1 VLRSRRWHTARVSDP
16 PATTEAPG
24 LGRLAPPRED
34 VPLLALGVAC
44 ASTSPALIA
53 ATAAPALGIA
63 FWRTGLGALVIAPV
77 ALLRSRTELRGVS
90 RRVLWLAALA
100 GAMLAAHFATF
111 VPSLGLT
118 SVASASALVCS
129 QAVWAALFGRLLGE
143 RLPRRAWIGAAVA
156 FAGVLMVTGVDVSL
170 SSRALGG
177 DVLALL
183 GGFFGG
189 LYIVA
194 GGYVR
199 GQLSTTPYTAIC
211 YGVAAMVLL
220 AACLVGGQ
228 ALGGYASDDWAR
240 ILAITVLAQ
249 LLGHSVF
256 NFALRS
262 TSPTV
267 ISLVTLFTVP
277 IAAIIAALALGQT
290 PPLAAVPAL
299 GLLLAGTALVI
310 RARS

>member
-1 VLRSRRWHTARVSDP
+1 VSGRE
-16 PATTEAPG
+16 ATTDTHDRLA
-24 LGRLAPPRED
+24 RLAPPRED
-34 VPLLALGVAC
+34 VPLLALGVLC
-44 ASTSPALIA
+44 ASTAPALIA

-63 FWRTGLGALVIAPV
+63 FWRTGLGTLVVAPV
-77 ALLRSRTELRGVS
+77 ALLRSRAEVRAVP
-90 RRVLWLAALA
+90 RRILWLAALA

-129 QAVWAALFGRLLGE
+129 QAVWAGLFGALLGE
-143 RLPRRAWIGAAVA
+143 RLPRRAWIGTAVC
-156 FAGVLMVTGVDVSL
+156 FAGVLTVTGVDVSL
-170 SSRALGG
+170 SARALGG

-183 GGFFGG
+183 GGMFGG
-189 LYIVA
+189 AYIVA
-194 GGYVR
+194 GGRVR
-199 GQLSTTPYTAIC
+199 GHLSTSPYTAIC
-211 YGVAAMVLL
+211 YGVAAALLL

-240 ILAITVLAQ
+240 ILALTVFAQ

-256 NFALRS
+256 NFVLRG

-267 ISLVTLFTVP
+267 VSLVTLFTVP
-277 IAAIIAALALGQT
+277 IAAVIAAVALGQT
-290 PPLAAVPAL
+290 PPLAALPAL

-310 RARS
+310 GARG